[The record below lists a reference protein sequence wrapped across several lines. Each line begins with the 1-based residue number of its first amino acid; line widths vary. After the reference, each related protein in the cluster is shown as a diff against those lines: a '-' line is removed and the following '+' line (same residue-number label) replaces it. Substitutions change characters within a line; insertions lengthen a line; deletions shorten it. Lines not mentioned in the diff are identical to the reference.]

1 MKPFAIWLAS
11 FVVVFGVFASVTD
24 NVRESDEVFVV
35 VDSSF
40 WMEDVWTRVAV
51 ELDRIDDDRFAEFAL
66 ATEKDAIHGY
76 QDQLRIG
83 SVTPFAP
90 CDFERIDGYPQVA
103 TADRLV
109 FITTPGSCPTD
120 ELIADWEIIELEP

>member
-1 MKPFAIWLAS
+1 MRPFAIWLAG
-11 FVVVFGVFASVTD
+11 FIIVFGGFAAVT
-24 NVRESDEVFVV
+24 NTVRETDEVFVV

-51 ELDRIDDDRFAEFAL
+51 ELDRVDDDRFAEFAL
-66 ATEKDAIHGY
+66 ATEKGVVHGY

-90 CDFERIDGYPQVA
+90 CDFGRINEYPQVA

-120 ELIADWEIIELEP
+120 ALGADWQIIELEP